1 VVIEDPFQKT
11 SVTIQHIKELGEEQ
25 KAFIDDLV
33 PVIVKGL
40 FFYNTSK
47 KIWMKL
53 FGSRRDPQLIFF
65 IT

>member
-1 VVIEDPFQKT
+1 MVTQDPFQKKI
-11 SVTIQHIKELGEEQ
+11 VIIQHIKELGEEQ

-47 KIWMKL
+47 KIWMK
-53 FGSRRDPQLIFF
+53 
-65 IT
+65 